1 MTPTT
6 VALMKQK
13 VDECLQKART
23 KYGVTLADVD
33 VRFDI
38 RGHRI
43 AGQAGHR
50 YGTYFL
56 RFHPTACEQ
65 HLQEMLDEVVPH
77 EVAHLVCYEKPMLGR
92 KHNWGWKNVCI
103 GLGGTGSRT
112 HTLNLGGP
120 DPATRVLAH
129 KARRPF
135 IYLDSKGVERAVTSQ
150 THKAM
155 QVKGKVYIYRDN
167 RGRID
172 RSCFVR
178 DETLLR
184 MPMWQANRTPVA
196 PVQPTLKPLVTLPTV
211 PTAPTNLGGGSK
223 ADKCR
228 ELIRNHYGKM
238 TDSALIDLIATTCG
252 LKRGLASAYFKNN
265 LARAWRA

>member
-13 VDECLQKART
+13 VDECIQKART

-50 YGTYFL
+50 YGTFFL
-56 RFHPTACEQ
+56 RFHPVACEQ

-77 EVAHLVCYEKPMLGR
+77 EVAHLVCYESPMLGR

-103 GLGGTGSRT
+103 ALGGTGSRT

-120 DPATRVLAH
+120 TQSERLQKHLD
-129 KARRPF
+129 RRPF
-135 IYLDSKGVERAVTSQ
+135 VYRDSQGTERKVTSQ
-150 THKAM
+150 CHKAM
-155 QVKGKVYIYRDN
+155 QLKGKVYIYRDN

-172 RSCFVR
+172 RSCFLR
-178 DETLLR
+178 DERSTAR
-184 MPMWQANRTPVA
+184 PVR
-196 PVQPTLKPLVTLPTV
+196 PTLQPLVTLPQV
-211 PTAPTNLGGGSK
+211 PTMPTNVDGGSK
-223 ADKCR
+223 ADRCR
-228 ELIRNHYGKM
+228 ALIREYYGKM
-238 TDSALIDLIATTCG
+238 SDADLITKIAAECG
-252 LKRGLASAYFKNN
+252 LKRQLASAYFKNN
-265 LARAWRA
+265 LGKAFRA

>member
-13 VDECLQKART
+13 VDECIQKART

-50 YGTYFL
+50 YGTFFL
-56 RFHPTACEQ
+56 RFHPVACEQ

-77 EVAHLVCYEKPMLGR
+77 EVAHLVCYEKPLLGR

-120 DPATRVLAH
+120 SMQDKLEAH
-129 KARRPF
+129 KSRRPF
-135 IYLDSKGVERAVTSQ
+135 IYLDSKGTERPVTSQ
-150 THKAM
+150 LHKSI
-155 QVKGKVYIYRDN
+155 QFKGKAYIYRDN
-167 RGRID
+167 KGRID
-172 RSCFVR
+172 RTCFLR
-178 DETLLR
+178 DE
-184 MPMWQANRTPVA
+184 RTARPA
-196 PVQPTLKPLVTLPTV
+196 QPKPTLKPLVTLPTV
-211 PTAPTNLGGGSK
+211 PTPNVGGGTK

-228 ELIRNHYGKM
+228 ELIRAHYGKM
-238 TDSALIDLIATTCG
+238 TDTALIDLIATTCG
-252 LKRGLASAYFKNN
+252 LKRQLASAYFKNN
-265 LARAWRA
+265 LARAWRKV

>member
-23 KYGVTLADVD
+23 KYGVTLANVD
-33 VRFDI
+33 IRFDI

-50 YGTYFL
+50 YGMFFL
-56 RFHPTACEQ
+56 RFHPVACEQ

-77 EVAHLVCYEKPMLGR
+77 EVAHLVCYEKPLLGR

-120 DPATRVLAH
+120 SQQDRVAAH

-135 IYLDSKGVERAVTSQ
+135 VYLDSKGVERPVTSQ
-150 THKAM
+150 CHTAM

-178 DETLLR
+178 DDR
-184 MPMWQANRTPVA
+184 YPSK
-196 PVQPTLKPLVTLPTV
+196 VQTVQTVNGLPTLKPLVNLPPVVT
-211 PTAPTNLGGGSK
+211 PIANGTGTK

-238 TDSALIDLIATTCG
+238 TDSALIDLIAATCG
-252 LKRGLASAYFKNN
+252 LKRQLASAYFKNN
-265 LARAWRA
+265 LARAWRKV